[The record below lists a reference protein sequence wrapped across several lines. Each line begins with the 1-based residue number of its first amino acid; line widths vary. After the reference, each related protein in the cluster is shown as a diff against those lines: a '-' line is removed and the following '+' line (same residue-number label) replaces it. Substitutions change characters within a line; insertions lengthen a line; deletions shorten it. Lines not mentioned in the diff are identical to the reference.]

1 MGTPSDAPDAI
12 DALLGQG
19 PRRAV
24 ELPTPA
30 ERARL
35 RTEYGLTKAETA
47 KALGVSASTLTAW
60 EAGQRDPQ
68 GEARAAY
75 ARLLEGIV
83 AQLRTEPAAVA
94 PPQPQTSTAAPAVES
109 APLPMLD
116 QHPDGSLVMAQ
127 AAPCVQCGNPSVYRS
142 QGLPMHLGG
151 FCRPGPPPPAA
162 AATPPA
168 PAQQP
173 TPAAAAPAPPPPLRT
188 APRTAAAPA
197 ARPATTRAPKMP
209 AKTAATARPQTA
221 SGPATPAKYPTGPLA
236 VIDLAPSGHTLLAH
250 LVDGRVLDVPAT
262 TLPQLTEW
270 AVGAGLGRQRLHKHG
285 KDSDPLLVL
294 MADAATFLGLP
305 PMGEAADGNFE
316 RGIGRLP
323 ETGPVV
329 TALVKAGWQ
338 LTQRGFGPWARVFRT
353 PDGAK
358 RVCVQYCIPMWA
370 ALTSAGWAVPQ
381 DLDAAQL
388 AALLGGYA
396 DRVQTPRGST
406 AVTGLALME
415 ALRPPTRAVRTETG
429 WTSGP
434 VEGSRTH
441 AFDPAP
447 PEAPAEHPVAQDR
460 APEDLLITETWDW
473 NRDLE
478 AIEDRERAY
487 PNVVGLDV
495 NMAFLAAAG
504 RLTMALSE
512 PVHELEPTF
521 DKRIPGSW
529 KCDFSTAQLDPRMP
543 NPFTSDGLPPTGPAW
558 YSTVK
563 VAYAL
568 ELGIP
573 VQPTQGWLRHDSGP
587 WLDPW
592 HKHLREAYL
601 TTMSNLGVPLDLADR
616 DIEAFLAA
624 MANLKNGDPVELAI
638 LHAIKS
644 TAKGGIGKLR
654 ERPRGATYRPGRRW
668 PALDRPTWDP
678 LNRAMVIDTDTVNK
692 HRKIRRHAEA
702 TGEYPIAALADCIVY
717 PSKGPSPLDV
727 LRRPDGTLATAWRL
741 GISPGHVKHEGT
753 QSMAWAMEM
762 IADDVNPG
770 RHIKG
775 GDAYAEGE

>member
-1 MGTPSDAPDAI
+1 MSTKPDTI

-24 ELPTPA
+24 ELPTPT

-47 KALGVSASTLTAW
+47 KALGVSTSTFTAW

-83 AQLRTEPAAVA
+83 AQLRPEPVAVTPNQPETSMSA
-94 PPQPQTSTAAPAVES
+94 PVRES

-116 QHPDGSLVMAQ
+116 QHPDGSLVMGE
-127 AAPCVQCGNPSVYRS
+127 AAPCVQCGNPSVYRA
-142 QGLPMHLGG
+142 QGMPMHLGG
-151 FCRPGPPPPAA
+151 FCRPGTPPPAA
-162 AATPPA
+162 AAA

-173 TPAAAAPAPPPPLRT
+173 APAAAAPVVATPGRT
-188 APRTAAAPA
+188 APRTAAAAPA
-197 ARPATTRAPKMP
+197 ARQAWPRARRAPVKATATGRPQPATSP
-209 AKTAATARPQTA
+209 A
-221 SGPATPAKYPTGPLA
+221 SPAKYPGGPLA
-236 VIDLAPSGHTLLAH
+236 VIDLAPSGRALLAH
-250 LVDGRVLDVPAT
+250 LVDGRVLDVPVM

-270 AVGAGLGRQRLHKHG
+270 AVGAGLGQQRLHKHG
-285 KDSDPLLVL
+285 KDSDPLVVL
-294 MADAATFLGLP
+294 MADAAEFLGLP
-305 PMGEAADGNFE
+305 PMGEAADGDFE

-329 TALVKAGWQ
+329 KAIVKAGWQ

-370 ALTSAGWAVPQ
+370 ALNSAGWNVPQ

-396 DRVQTPRGST
+396 ERVQTPRGST
-406 AVTGLALME
+406 AVTGLSLME

-447 PEAPAEHPVAQDR
+447 PETLAEHPVAQDR
-460 APEDLLITETWDW
+460 APGDVLVTETWDW
-473 NRDLE
+473 IREPDL
-478 AIEDRERAY
+478 IEDRERAY
-487 PNVVGLDV
+487 PYVVGLDV

-512 PVHELEPTF
+512 PVHELDPVF

-529 KCDFSTAQLDPRMP
+529 KCDFSTAQLDPRLP

-573 VQPTQGWLRHDSGP
+573 VQPTEGWLRHESGP

-592 HKHLREAYL
+592 HKHLREAYI
-601 TTMSNLGVPLDLADR
+601 TTMSNLGVSLNLADH
-616 DIEAFLAA
+616 DVEAFLAA
-624 MANLKNGDPVELAI
+624 MAGLKQGDPVELAI

-654 ERPRGATYRPGRRW
+654 ERPRGATYRPGQRW

-678 LNRAMVIDTDTVNK
+678 LNRALIIDTDTVNK
-692 HRKIRRHAEA
+692 HRKIRRHAGA
-702 TGEYPIAALADCIVY
+702 TGEYPIATLADCIVY

-727 LRRPDGTLATAWRL
+727 LRREDGTLATAWRL
-741 GISPGHVKHEGT
+741 GISPGLVKHEGT
-753 QSMAWAMEM
+753 QTMSWALEM

>member
-1 MGTPSDAPDAI
+1 MGTQPDAPDAI

-19 PRRAV
+19 PRRAI

-35 RTEYGLTKAETA
+35 RTEYGLTKAATA
-47 KALGVSASTLTAW
+47 KALGVSTSTFTAW
-60 EAGQRDPQ
+60 EAGQREPQ
-68 GEARAAY
+68 GDARAAY

-83 AQLRTEPAAVA
+83 ARLAAVT
-94 PPQPQTSTAAPAVES
+94 PTQPQIPTPAPAVET
-109 APLPMLD
+109 APMPMLD
-116 QHPDGSLVMAQ
+116 QHPDGSLVMGP

-142 QGLPMHLGG
+142 QGVPMHLGG
-151 FCRPGPPPPAA
+151 FCRPGITPPTAAPALEPDPAA
-162 AATPPA
+162 APEAATPG
-168 PAQQP
+168 
-173 TPAAAAPAPPPPLRT
+173 RT
-188 APRTAAAPA
+188 APHTTAAAPA
-197 ARPATTRAPKMP
+197 TRQAAPRARRAPVK
-209 AKTAATARPQTA
+209 ATATARPQAAT
-221 SGPATPAKYPTGPLA
+221 SPATPAKYPAGPLA
-236 VIDLAPSGHTLLAH
+236 VIDLAPSGRALLAH
-250 LVDGRVLDVPAT
+250 LVDGRVLDVPAV

-270 AVGAGLGRQRLHKHG
+270 AVGAGLGQQRLHKHG
-285 KDSDPLLVL
+285 KDSDPLVVL
-294 MADAATFLGLP
+294 MAGAAEFLGLP
-305 PMGEAADGNFE
+305 PMGEDADSDFE

-329 TALVKAGWQ
+329 KALVKAGWQ

-353 PDGAK
+353 PDGGK
-358 RVCVQYCIPMWA
+358 RVCVQYCIPTWS
-370 ALTSAGWAVPQ
+370 ALASAGWKVPA

-396 DRVQTPRGST
+396 ERVQTPRGST

-434 VEGSRTH
+434 VEGSRAH

-447 PEAPAEHPVAQDR
+447 PEPPAEHPLAQDR
-460 APEDLLITETWDW
+460 APEDVLMTETWDW
-473 NRDLE
+473 IRDLDL
-478 AIEDRERAY
+478 IEDRERGY
-487 PNVVGLDV
+487 PYVIGLDV

-504 RLTMALSE
+504 RLTMALGE
-512 PVHELEPTF
+512 PYHELEPAF

-529 KCDFSTAQLDPRMP
+529 KCDFSTAELDPRMP
-543 NPFTSDGLPPTGPAW
+543 NPFTPDGLPPTGPAW

-563 VAYAL
+563 VAYAH

-573 VQPTQGWLRHDSGP
+573 IQPTEGWLRHDSGP

-592 HKHLREAYL
+592 HKHLREAYI
-601 TTMSNLGVPLDLADR
+601 TTMANLGISLNLAER
-616 DIEAFLAA
+616 DIKAFLAA

-654 ERPRGATYRPGRRW
+654 ERPRGASYRPGQRW

-678 LNRAMVIDTDTVNK
+678 LNRALVIDTDTVNK

-702 TGEYPIAALADCIVY
+702 TGQYPIAALADCIVY

-727 LRRPDGTLATAWRL
+727 LRRPDGTPATAWRL

-753 QSMAWAMEM
+753 QTMAWALDL

>member
-1 MGTPSDAPDAI
+1 MSTQPDTPDAI

-24 ELPTPA
+24 QLPTPA
-30 ERARL
+30 ERERL
-35 RTEYGLTKAETA
+35 RTEYGLTKAATA
-47 KALGVSASTLTAW
+47 KALGVSTSTFTAW
-60 EAGQRDPQ
+60 ESGQRDPQ

-75 ARLLEGIV
+75 ARLLEGIA
-83 AQLRTEPAAVA
+83 AQLRPEPAAVT
-94 PPQPQTSTAAPAVES
+94 PPQPQTPAPAPAE
-109 APLPMLD
+109 APVPVPMLD
-116 QHPDGSLVMAQ
+116 QQPDGSLVMAE

-142 QGLPMHLGG
+142 QGVPIHLGG
-151 FCRPGPPPPAA
+151 FCRPGTQPPEAPVAPQ
-162 AATPPA
+162 PA
-168 PAQQP
+168 PAS
-173 TPAAAAPAPPPPLRT
+173 AAPAVAAPRRT
-188 APRTAAAPA
+188 APHAAGAPSSRQA
-197 ARPATTRAPKMP
+197 SPRVHRAPVK
-209 AKTAATARPQTA
+209 ATATARPQVAA
-221 SGPATPAKYPTGPLA
+221 SPAAPAKYPAGPLA
-236 VIDLAPSGHTLLAH
+236 VIDLAPSGRALLGH
-250 LVDGRVLDVPAT
+250 LVDGRVLDVPAM

-270 AVGAGLGRQRLHKHG
+270 AVSAGLGQPRLHKHG
-285 KDSDPLLVL
+285 KDSDPLVVL
-294 MADAATFLGLP
+294 MADAAEFLGLP
-305 PMGEAADGNFE
+305 PMGEDADGDFE

-329 TALVKAGWQ
+329 KALVKAGWQ

-353 PDGAK
+353 PDGGK
-358 RVCVQYCIPMWA
+358 RVCVQYCIPMWS
-370 ALTSAGWAVPQ
+370 ALASAGWKVPA
-381 DLDAAQL
+381 DLDAVQL

-396 DRVQTPRGST
+396 ERVQTPRGST
-406 AVTGLALME
+406 AVTGLQLME

-447 PEAPAEHPVAQDR
+447 PEPPAEHPLAQGR
-460 APEDLLITETWDW
+460 APGDVLMTETWDW
-473 NRDLE
+473 IRDLDL
-478 AIEDRERAY
+478 IEDRERGY
-487 PNVVGLDV
+487 PYVIGLDV
-495 NMAFLAAAG
+495 NMAYLAAAG

-512 PVHELEPTF
+512 PVHKLEPVF

-529 KCDFSTAQLDPRMP
+529 KCDFSNAELDPRLP
-543 NPFTSDGLPPTGPAW
+543 NPFTPDGLPPTGPAW

-568 ELGIP
+568 ELGIR
-573 VQPTQGWLRHDSGP
+573 VQPTEGWLRHESGP

-601 TTMSNLGVPLDLADR
+601 TTMANLGVPLDLADR
-616 DIEAFLAA
+616 DVEAFLAA
-624 MANLKNGDPVELAI
+624 MANLKNGNPVELAI

-654 ERPRGATYRPGRRW
+654 ERPRGATYRPGQRW

-678 LNRAMVIDTDTVNK
+678 LNRALVIDTDTVNK

-727 LRRPDGTLATAWRL
+727 LLQPDGTLATAWRL

-753 QSMAWAMEM
+753 QTMTWALEM
-762 IADDVNPG
+762 ITDDVNPG